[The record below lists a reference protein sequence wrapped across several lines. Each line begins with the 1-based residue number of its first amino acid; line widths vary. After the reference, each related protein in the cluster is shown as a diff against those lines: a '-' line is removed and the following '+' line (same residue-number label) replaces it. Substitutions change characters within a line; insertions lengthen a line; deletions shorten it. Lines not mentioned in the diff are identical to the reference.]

1 MSIFW
6 QSRSDEVKEEIQDLV
21 GQMNRLLLRTQDSLV
36 NNNGVTDLNVT
47 EIEDLSQK
55 MIIVH
60 DHLLA
65 LSYELSNAKIATLN
79 VPWLDGRYFPLPMW
93 MGSYNLCVTKIQN
106 ALIAYANSF

>member
-47 EIEDLSQK
+47 EIEDLS
-55 MIIVH
+55 
-60 DHLLA
+60 
-65 LSYELSNAKIATLN
+65 
-79 VPWLDGRYFPLPMW
+79 
-93 MGSYNLCVTKIQN
+93 
-106 ALIAYANSF
+106 